1 MWLQKVCVHTT
12 FYRHGCVLL
21 LGAALCLL
29 LTFKPTGNGKWFAI
43 LETHAEVRR
52 FVNAVFHSLA
62 VSFSV
67 AFRTCSR
74 K

>member
-1 MWLQKVCVHTT
+1 MASKSVCAHDIL
-12 FYRHGCVLL
+12 YWHGCVLL

-62 VSFSV
+62 VSASV
-67 AFRTCSR
+67 AFRTC
-74 K
+74 

>member
-1 MWLQKVCVHTT
+1 M
-12 FYRHGCVLL
+12 LL

-52 FVNAVFHSLA
+52 FVNAVFYSLA
-62 VSFSV
+62 VSSSV